1 MPRIIPHDAGGANVC
16 ALLDTIARAEIG
28 PAMLA
33 ASDNGYDVL
42 VGSFPGDIHLFGSYS
57 DHPLPSDDDAIEY
70 DDGVFSTAAGRY
82 QILNTYWPHY
92 CELLGLDDFG
102 PVSQDRYAI
111 QQLREQGAL
120 ELIQDGR
127 FGDAI
132 TAASNIWASMPGAG
146 YGQRE
151 HDLKALAQVY
161 VDSGGQ
167 LSGEDRDWYDRAVKT
182 PADKG
187 TT

>member
-1 MPRIIPHDAGGANVC
+1 MSRIPSPHPNVR

-33 ASDNGYDVL
+33 ASDDGYDVL
-42 VGSFPGDIHLFGSYS
+42 VGSVPGDIQLFSSYS

-70 DDGVFSTAAGRY
+70 ADGVFSTAAGRY

-92 CELLGLDDFG
+92 CEQLGLPDFS
-102 PVSQDRYAI
+102 PECQDCYAI
-111 QQLREQGAL
+111 QQLREQDAL
-120 ELIQDGR
+120 ELIQEGR

-151 HDLKALAQVY
+151 HKLKTLAQAY
-161 VDSGGQ
+161 VDAGGQ
-167 LSGEDRDWYDRAVKT
+167 LSSEDRDWYDCVVKHSSGG
-182 PADKG
+182 AA
-187 TT
+187 